1 MLNYNINKYSAPL
14 SKVEHADAMDG
25 LQLAVKRLLDIV
37 FSILCMILFLP
48 LMIVFSVILMF
59 DKGPVIFKQE
69 RIGYKGRPFMIYK
82 FRTMKNDAES
92 DGIPRLE
99 DERNRHITPFGRFLR
114 SHHLDEL
121 PQLWNV
127 LKGDMS
133 FVGPRPER
141 QFFIDQINRETD
153 DYRYIY
159 LMRPGV
165 TSYAYGLDFT
175 YIEQTWD
182 EQDII
187 ISQRLIGNASVHHAL
202 YIDGKISQS
211 LVGIGAAQERS
222 GRKSIL
228 AKSPGSLNQSSYGS
242 YLAVYLKLA
251 GTEDRTAY
259 FSHI

>member
-165 TSYAYGLDFT
+165 TSYSTIYNGYTDTMDKMLKRLEYDLD
-175 YIEQTWD
+175 YLNNRSLLLD
-182 EQDII
+182 LKII
-187 ISQRLIGNASVHHAL
+187 LKTFFSVFS
-202 YIDGKISQS
+202 GK
-211 LVGIGAAQERS
+211 
-222 GRKSIL
+222 K
-228 AKSPGSLNQSSYGS
+228 
-242 YLAVYLKLA
+242 
-251 GTEDRTAY
+251 
-259 FSHI
+259 F